1 MSPVIQ
7 NPIKKI
13 VDPYLNLRINESSH
27 EICKSKDK
35 DHKLSH
41 CFYKIMS
48 FMCVVISSFV
58 LV

>member
-1 MSPVIQ
+1 MIQ